1 MMNIAD
7 ACEILRDI
15 ARDHGEDVLTTCVYM
30 SENRRD
36 FEPHEVMA
44 LDTFMRVGREF
55 FADVEESV

>member
-1 MMNIAD
+1 MMNISE

-36 FEPHEVMA
+36 FEPHEIAA
-44 LDTFMRVGREF
+44 LDKFMAVGRDF
-55 FADVEESV
+55 FADIEETV